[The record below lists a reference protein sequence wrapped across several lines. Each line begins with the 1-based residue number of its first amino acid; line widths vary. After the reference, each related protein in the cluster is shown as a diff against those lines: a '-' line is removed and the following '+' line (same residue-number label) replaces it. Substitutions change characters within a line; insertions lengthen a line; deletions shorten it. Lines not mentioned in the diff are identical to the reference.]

1 MEKTVSNIFLH
12 YLNKDTQEIFG
23 ISDSQDIKI
32 ISRLKR
38 GLNASV
44 LLCSDYCFMPL
55 GFYFECQ
62 NTKRLILKNLEFV
75 KEGLLRFCIREYDL
89 KEYVD
94 KKQGQLKKFAN
105 DISYQGF
112 YNHEYTREL
121 IQIDPT
127 YLQRNVKVGEYCVE
141 KWVEQHKLFLD
152 NKTGDMYKA
161 YFQIDNI
168 EDIFRITSG
177 IQNAAIE
184 TKNGAFIWGVID
196 EKYKELSISDKVL
209 YQKLRMYFEKYYY
222 EAYLIEYQASIL
234 YDFFL
239 VDRGNDFTLKSE
251 YESVANYLWFETFL
265 RCLGLE
271 ICLDL
276 PAEKIVEIKYLPEFI
291 MLLDIYVNIC
301 TRKSFKNN
309 TNYLRSNVANMSL
322 KNEKGI
328 NDLVGKIKEIINR
341 PEIKRSIE
349 YMPTQKKDHSDK
361 NIDVLILIATEEE
374 EKAILNNDTWES
386 YTTKNGY
393 TYFVKTEGMRFALA
407 RAIDMRETEVSVVGQ
422 YFIDELKPSYISMAG
437 FCAGQAGKTV
447 LGDVIVPHKI
457 YRYGTGKRVS
467 KDIKYPEIDSFKIN
481 PIWKQKVERFGETWR
496 EKSKIEKPIDYDYQ
510 RYIFMTTLSDSEE
523 EISPA
528 KTWKYEEMPDVP
540 RIVQEFKENNYI
552 LVNSGKIVLTEEGKN
567 HIENELFEKYWGG
580 HKENIPTTK
589 VGVLATGDDVQQWSE
604 IFDELS
610 KNYDRKTIALDM
622 EAHAIGCMAS
632 FNSIPCIIAK
642 GVGDYAQKDKAF
654 DNQYIEY
661 ACHMACRF
669 IIEFFNSLVGAELL
683 K

>member
-1 MEKTVSNIFLH
+1 M
-12 YLNKDTQEIFG
+12 G
-23 ISDSQDIKI
+23 
-32 ISRLKR
+32 
-38 GLNASV
+38 
-44 LLCSDYCFMPL
+44 
-55 GFYFECQ
+55 
-62 NTKRLILKNLEFV
+62 
-75 KEGLLRFCIREYDL
+75 
-89 KEYVD
+89 
-94 KKQGQLKKFAN
+94 
-105 DISYQGF
+105 
-112 YNHEYTREL
+112 
-121 IQIDPT
+121 
-127 YLQRNVKVGEYCVE
+127 
-141 KWVEQHKLFLD
+141 
-152 NKTGDMYKA
+152 
-161 YFQIDNI
+161 
-168 EDIFRITSG
+168 
-177 IQNAAIE
+177 
-184 TKNGAFIWGVID
+184 GVID
-196 EKYKELSISDKVL
+196 EKYKELSITDKAL

-239 VDRGNDFTLKSE
+239 IDRGCDFTLKSE
-251 YESVANYLWFETFL
+251 YESIANYLWFETFL

-271 ICLDL
+271 MCLDL
-276 PAEKIVEIKYLPEFI
+276 PAGKIVEIKYLPEFI

-349 YMPTQKKDHSDK
+349 YMSTQKKDHSDK
-361 NIDVLILIATEEE
+361 NIDVLILIATKEE

-523 EISPA
+523 EISPT